1 MEFQETASPVTCI
14 TFHPSDFLLAAGR
27 NDGTVDLYD
36 LETKKL
42 ISRSDGNG
50 HTVKCITFGLVNVL
64 NLNSFHPTMENMIQ
78 FSLISILCSK
88 SNFSENGE
96 CCFVGSA
103 EGVSVIG
110 WEPDREFDHIES
122 AWSML
127 GDMKV
132 VKQKLVCEIDKK
144 KDFVAKWMPLKIA
157 VLYYRSVV
165 LMKNN
170 RLWCMQSI
178 WIM

>member
-64 NLNSFHPTMENMIQ
+64 NLFIP
-78 FSLISILCSK
+78 SLNGKYDSILINL
-88 SNFSENGE
+88 NFV
-96 CCFVGSA
+96 FK
-103 EGVSVIG
+103 I
-110 WEPDREFDHIES
+110 EF
-122 AWSML
+122 
-127 GDMKV
+127 
-132 VKQKLVCEIDKK
+132 Q
-144 KDFVAKWMPLKIA
+144 
-157 VLYYRSVV
+157 
-165 LMKNN
+165 
-170 RLWCMQSI
+170 
-178 WIM
+178 